1 MNKKIGLRATAIAL
15 SLGLA
20 TAGIA
25 PAMAAGALSGGGATF
40 QADFQAKCLAK
51 FNGDTAKNK
60 GISVSYAGVGSGN
73 GRTGLGNGTYAFAG
87 TDSLGTKTGLSAA
100 DSVYL
105 PAVAAPLA
113 ILINLKS
120 TSGTKITSLNLTPQV
135 LGDILRGN
143 ITTWSDSRIKS
154 ITGNGS
160 LKFPSTSITVVSRS
174 DSSGSTGNLKNYL
187 KQNTTGGYWDSYQS
201 ETNTGFATGQAM
213 SGAPAVVAKVTAVDG
228 AIGYADLSDTTSAV
242 TLVAVQN
249 KAGAFVKPSA
259 TAASNYVKASGVLTP
274 KVDSAITTNG
284 GIYTVDFTKSV
295 SGAYQIS
302 FISYMVGKKGLN
314 NTDTK
319 VYLNY
324 MLTYCSNNP
333 AGIGAGSYTTV
344 GTTLIGVAKT
354 QVGKL

>member
-1 MNKKIGLRATAIAL
+1 MKKKIGLGATAIAL

-51 FNGDTAKNK
+51 FNGEKVAVNK
-60 GISVSYAGVGSGN
+60 GIAVSYAGVGSGN

-113 ILINLKS
+113 IIINLKS
-120 TSGTKITSLNLTPQV
+120 TTNTKITSLNLTPEV
-135 LGDILRGN
+135 LSDILRGN
-143 ITTWSDSRIKS
+143 ITVWDNSRIKALNS
-154 ITGNGS
+154 A
-160 LKFPSTSITVVSRS
+160 LKLPATDITVVSRS

-187 KQNTTGGYWDSYQS
+187 AQNSTFAWPQN
-201 ETNTGFATGQAM
+201 ETNSGFATGQTG
-213 SGAPAVVAKVTAVDG
+213 SGAPAVVAKVAAVSG
-228 AIGYADLSDTTSAV
+228 AIGYADLSDTTTAV
-242 TLVAVQN
+242 TLVAIMN
-249 KAGAFVKPSA
+249 KAGSYVKPTA
-259 TAASNYVKASGVLTP
+259 TGAANYVKAAGVLTP
-274 KVDSAITTNG
+274 KTDAAVTTNG
-284 GIYTVDFTKSV
+284 GIYTVDFTKNVKS
-295 SGAYQIS
+295 AYQIS
-302 FISYMVGKKGLN
+302 FISYMVGKKGIN

-324 MLTYCSNNP
+324 MLTKCSTSP
-333 AGIGAGSYTTV
+333 SAVGAGSYTTV
-344 GTTLIGVAKT
+344 GTTLLNVAKA
-354 QVGKL
+354 QVAKL

>member
-1 MNKKIGLRATAIAL
+1 MKKIGLGATAIAL
-15 SLGLA
+15 SIGLA

-25 PAMAAGALSGGGATF
+25 PAMAAGDLAGGGATF
-40 QADFQAKCLAK
+40 QADFQSKCLAK
-51 FNGDTAKNK
+51 FNAEKSTVNK
-60 GISVSYAGVGSGN
+60 SIRVSYAGVGSGN

-87 TDSLGTKTGLSAA
+87 TDSLGTKAGLTAA

-113 ILINLKS
+113 IIINLKS
-120 TSGTKITSLNLTPQV
+120 TTNTKITSLNLTPEV
-135 LGDILRGN
+135 LSDILRGN
-143 ITTWSDSRIKS
+143 ITTWNNSRIKA
-154 ITGNGS
+154 ITGNTS
-160 LKFPSTSITVVSRS
+160 LKLPSTSITVVSRS

-187 KQNTTGGYWDSYQS
+187 AQNTSFAWPQS

-213 SGAPAVVAKVTAVDG
+213 SGAPAVVAKVAAVDG

-242 TLVAVQN
+242 TLVGIQN

-259 TAASNYVKASGVLTP
+259 TAAANYVKATGVLTP
-274 KVDSAITTNG
+274 RTDASITTNG

-295 SGAYQIS
+295 ASAYQIS

-324 MLTYCSNNP
+324 MLTKCSNSP

-344 GTTLIGVAKT
+344 GTTLIAVAKA
-354 QVGKL
+354 QVAKL